1 MKSLWVKSY
10 VMKNDNYSSYYMFI
24 SYLTNLT
31 NHPETVWCSSF
42 QALSSHETP
51 VQFSSSTSFNN
62 LFSSRSSLAA
72 SSCQDDDIPW
82 RWGSEMLKKSNVYF
96 KYNTEAI

>member
-10 VMKNDNYSSYYMFI
+10 VMKNGYASYYIII
-24 SYLTNLT
+24 SYLTNQLG
-31 NHPETVWCSSF
+31 TVWCSPF

-62 LFSSRSSLAA
+62 LFWSRSSLAE

-96 KYNTEAI
+96 KHN